1 MERYINYTGDST
13 ITHYEIGDEYIRI
26 KCKKE
31 ILEYHT
37 SSNSK
42 EQIEEMK
49 ALAKEGIGL
58 YRYIRKNKVKEKGA
72 EEGGQEKTGVYEKIK
87 LIFSFK

>member
-13 ITHYEIGDEYIRI
+13 ITHYEFGDEYIRI
-26 KCKKE
+26 KSKKG
-31 ILEYHT
+31 IVEYHA

-42 EQIEEMK
+42 EAIEEMK
-49 ALAKEGIGL
+49 VRAKEGIGL
-58 YRYIRKNKVKEKGA
+58 YRYIMQNKLK
-72 EEGGQEKTGVYEKIK
+72 EEGDGEKPGVYEKIK

>member
-1 MERYINYTGDST
+1 MERYINYTGDSS

-26 KCKKE
+26 KCKKG
-31 ILEYHT
+31 IIEYQT

-42 EQIEEMK
+42 EHIEEMK
-49 ALAKEGIGL
+49 ARAKEGIGL
-58 YRYIRKNKVKEKGA
+58 YRYIMQNKLK
-72 EEGGQEKTGVYEKIK
+72 EEGAGEKSGVYAKLK